1 METFS
6 SLAWALETFVKM
18 PDETRADSKLYG
30 VELDSISGRIAKLL
44 YPEDNIQIKG
54 FEKQHSRITAL
65 TWS

>member
-1 METFS
+1 
-6 SLAWALETFVKM
+6 M
-18 PDETRADSKLYG
+18 PDEIRADSKLYG
-30 VELDSISGRIAKLL
+30 VELDSISGRIAKQL